1 MVAESFCSAYLTV
14 IMALKTV
21 FPWLAV
27 EVTVALSTGFSSSG
41 VAFQIGRDQNP
52 WKTESAR

>member
-1 MVAESFCSAYLTV
+1 MVAEPFCSAYLTV

-21 FPWLAV
+21 CPWWAV
-27 EVTVALSTGFSSSG
+27 EVTVALSAGFSSSG
-41 VAFQIGRDQNP
+41 VAFQVGRDQNL